1 MTVNNVNDDRELGE
15 FTEIA
20 ARLNR
25 LRRII
30 ETTAGTD
37 RDAIRAAFLGVQD
50 AAIAVL
56 VQRAIDHHTADRT
69 DPTPATG
76 VPREVEPVGPV
87 PGPQVDFGS
96 RWTSAETP
104 GVFWR
109 LSWDPST
116 GDLAAVAIN
125 SPFAHETRDYG
136 RYPTPAAAADAIG
149 DWAHL
154 CLQPGG
160 LDVRHHRLHP
170 TPLAPYWTAAAVV
183 SGPELGL

>member
-30 ETTAGTD
+30 EATAGTD
-37 RDAIRAAFLGVQD
+37 RDAIRAAFLDVQD

-56 VQRAIDHHTADRT
+56 VQQAIDHHATDRT
-69 DPTPATG
+69 DPTPTAAG
-76 VPREVEPVGPV
+76 PHEVEPVAPV

-96 RWTSAETP
+96 RWTSADTP

-125 SPFAHETRDYG
+125 SPFAHETREYG
-136 RYPTPAAAADAIG
+136 CYPTPAAVADAIG

-160 LDVRHHRLHP
+160 LDTLHHRLQR
-170 TPLAPYWTAAAVV
+170 TPLAPHWTAPAEV
-183 SGPELGL
+183 SDPELGL